1 MICRS
6 TVALP
11 ALHCYDMSELPFLPG
26 PNENRLSRYH
36 VDRKVCMYQLNKTS
50 EWIINVK
57 SRRMSLEYA
66 MNINGFTS
74 SHHIKYLNL
83 SALKLYL
90 ICGAQFVMHKQIT
103 ENNHNNNLWWNG
115 INTTKKYSLCEVVE
129 TWIFQKWKIL
139 RWGKNNLFLI
149 SFLFHCV
156 FIPIW
161 KKVMTNRWD
170 DGLAREGRG
179 GRACLWTQQLCNTS
193 AWCRAGTEG
202 MSLSLLLDEYF
213 STRSLLYFSY
223 SVKAPW
229 GTFRHTRNRTSCQIL
244 MCCGLVT

>member
-1 MICRS
+1 M

-149 SFLFHCV
+149 SF
-156 FIPIW
+156 FISLCLYSNL
-161 KKVMTNRWD
+161 KKSDDKQVRWWFSP
-170 DGLAREGRG
+170 RG
-179 GRACLWTQQLCNTS
+179 KR
-193 AWCRAGTEG
+193 RP
-202 MSLSLLLDEYF
+202 SLSVN
-213 STRSLLYFSY
+213 SA
-223 SVKAPW
+223 V
-229 GTFRHTRNRTSCQIL
+229 
-244 MCCGLVT
+244 M